1 MNRYAIDR
9 SASSSP
15 LTAQKRE
22 RERRMPRKD
31 KNQRLGTASL
41 PKLEGKNELDKL
53 KCLSSMKYEH
63 QAKWFLNVSQHPFA
77 RYAFA
82 LHTTTTVKSRILTH
96 THNNHYSGLLGKE
109 TTLVLHG
116 RQGEGDTF
124 PVLQVLLQVGSGR
137 KQGMRP
143 PPAESTY
150 VPREA
155 NRSSYVDRTQS
166 QDEEAGF
173 RS

>member
-1 MNRYAIDR
+1 
-9 SASSSP
+9 
-15 LTAQKRE
+15 
-22 RERRMPRKD
+22 MPRKD

-63 QAKWFLNVSQHPFA
+63 QAKWFLNVSQHSRSLVTRSLF
-77 RYAFA
+77 
-82 LHTTTTVKSRILTH
+82 TTTVKSRILTH

-124 PVLQVLLQVGSGR
+124 PVFQVLLQVGSGR

>member
-1 MNRYAIDR
+1 
-9 SASSSP
+9 
-15 LTAQKRE
+15 
-22 RERRMPRKD
+22 MPRKD

-63 QAKWFLNVSQHPFA
+63 QAKWFLNVSNTRVRSLRVRSSH
-77 RYAFA
+77 
-82 LHTTTTVKSRILTH
+82 HHHHSKIKNTNTH

-166 QDEEAGF
+166 QDEKAGF